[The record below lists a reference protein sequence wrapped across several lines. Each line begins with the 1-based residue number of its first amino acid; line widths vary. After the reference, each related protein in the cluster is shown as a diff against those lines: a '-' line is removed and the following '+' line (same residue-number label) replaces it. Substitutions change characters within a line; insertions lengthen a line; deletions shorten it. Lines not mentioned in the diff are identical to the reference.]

1 MPSDESKGSQLD
13 AIGSLAQRQLDNTV
27 HTGAAR
33 SRKRIGRRSRA
44 PSRCRL
50 TSCGENS
57 SRSPF
62 FLCVARALSS
72 RTARNAA
79 GPIRSQTHSDARR
92 RSVEHRLA
100 EHQRPPMVDEREST
114 STSFDDLPARLLQH
128 RALFLEE
135 MAGIRPQLHRF
146 CSRMGGSL
154 LDGEDIVQ
162 DVLVQ
167 AFYKLPTLED
177 VTRLRPWLFRIAH
190 NKCIDHLRRH
200 RGVELV
206 PVEEDEL
213 DVEAVE
219 EPAIRVRV
227 GEAFATLVTSLP
239 PKERASVVL
248 KDVLDY
254 PLS

>member
-1 MPSDESKGSQLD
+1 
-13 AIGSLAQRQLDNTV
+13 
-27 HTGAAR
+27 
-33 SRKRIGRRSRA
+33 
-44 PSRCRL
+44 
-50 TSCGENS
+50 
-57 SRSPF
+57 
-62 FLCVARALSS
+62 
-72 RTARNAA
+72 
-79 GPIRSQTHSDARR
+79 
-92 RSVEHRLA
+92 
-100 EHQRPPMVDEREST
+100 MVDEREST

-219 EPAIRVRV
+219 QPAIRVRV

>member
-1 MPSDESKGSQLD
+1 MKDYR
-13 AIGSLAQRQLDNTV
+13 SLS
-27 HTGAAR
+27 HTKWDCKYHVVFIPKYR
-33 SRKRIGRRSRA
+33 RKRIFGKLRGH
-44 PSRCRL
+44 L
-50 TSCGENS
+50 GEI
-57 SRSPF
+57 
-62 FLCVARALSS
+62 LHELA
-72 RTARNAA
+72 
-79 GPIRSQTHSDARR
+79 ARR